1 MDYLT
6 GPLLAFLGVS
16 ALVIMTP
23 GPDTAIT
30 IRNTLTG
37 GRAGG
42 LATAL
47 GIATGQAIW
56 ALATSAG
63 IVALLVASEPLFQA
77 VKYAGAAYLVWLGLQ
92 SLRSAFRPAAGQGAI
107 AAARPPTPGSAF
119 SQGLVSDLSNPK
131 MAAFFTS
138 LLPQFVPPDTA
149 SFVGLILLGLLFSLL
164 TLFLAGVLYAGD
176 RAGRQSAAP
185 PGNPARPRRHH
196 RRGLGRPWAEACDR
210 KPLKEIDR

>member
-1 MDYLT
+1 MEYLT
-6 GPLLAFLGVS
+6 GPLLTFLGIS

-42 LATAL
+42 VATAL
-47 GIATGQAIW
+47 GVATGQAIW

-63 IVALLVASEPLFQA
+63 IVALLVASEPLFLA

-92 SLRSAFRPAAGQGAI
+92 SLRAAFRPATGQSAI
-107 AAARPPTPGSAF
+107 ATARPLTPGSAF
-119 SQGLVSDLSNPK
+119 SQGVVSDLSNPK

-149 SFVGLILLGLLFSLL
+149 SFAGLILLGLLFSLL
-164 TLFLAGVLYAGD
+164 TLFWLVFYTLAIARVGNVLRRPAIR
-176 RAGRQSAAP
+176 RALEGITGAALI
-185 PGNPARPRRHH
+185 
-196 RRGLGRPWAEACDR
+196 GLGLKLATEDR
-210 KPLKEIDR
+210 

>member
-6 GPLLAFLGVS
+6 GPLLAFLGIS

-42 LATAL
+42 VATAL
-47 GIATGQAIW
+47 GVATGQAIW

-63 IVALLVASEPLFQA
+63 IVALLVASEPLFLA

-92 SLRSAFRPAAGQGAI
+92 SLRAAFRPATGQSAI
-107 AAARPPTPGSAF
+107 ATARPFTPGAAF
-119 SQGLVSDLSNPK
+119 SQGVISDLSNPK

-149 SFVGLILLGLLFSLL
+149 GFVGLVLLGLLFSLL
-164 TLFLAGVLYAGD
+164 TLFWLVSYTLAIARIGTVLRRPAIR
-176 RAGRQSAAP
+176 RALEGITGAALI
-185 PGNPARPRRHH
+185 
-196 RRGLGRPWAEACDR
+196 GLGLRLATEDR
-210 KPLKEIDR
+210 

>member
-6 GPLLAFLGVS
+6 GPLLAFLGIS

-42 LATAL
+42 VATAL

-63 IVALLVASEPLFQA
+63 IVALLVASEPLFLA
-77 VKYAGAAYLVWLGLQ
+77 VKYAGAAYLMWLGLR
-92 SLRSAFRPAAGQGAI
+92 SLRAAFRPAAGQGAI
-107 AAARPPTPGSAF
+107 AAARPLTPGGAF

-138 LLPQFVPPDTA
+138 LLPQFVPSGTA
-149 SFVGLILLGLLFSLL
+149 SFAGLVLLGLLFSLL
-164 TLFLAGVLYAGD
+164 TFFWLVFYTLAIARIGKVLRRPAIR
-176 RAGRQSAAP
+176 RALEGITGAALI
-185 PGNPARPRRHH
+185 
-196 RRGLGRPWAEACDR
+196 GLG
-210 KPLKEIDR
+210 LKLATENR

>member
-1 MDYLT
+1 MDYLS
-6 GPLLAFLGVS
+6 GPLLAFLGIS

-42 LATAL
+42 VATAL
-47 GIATGQAIW
+47 GVATGQAIW
-56 ALATSAG
+56 GLATSAG
-63 IVALLVASEPLFQA
+63 IVALHVASEPLFLP

-92 SLRSAFRPAAGQGAI
+92 SLRAAFRPAAGQGAI
-107 AAARPPTPGSAF
+107 AAARPLTPGSAF
-119 SQGLVSDLSNPK
+119 RQGVVSDLSNPK

-149 SFVGLILLGLLFSLL
+149 SFAGLILLGLLFSLL
-164 TLFLAGVLYAGD
+164 TLSWLVFYTLAIARVGNVLRRPAIR
-176 RAGRQSAAP
+176 RALEGITGAALI
-185 PGNPARPRRHH
+185 
-196 RRGLGRPWAEACDR
+196 GLGLKLAAEDR
-210 KPLKEIDR
+210 

>member
-6 GPLLAFLGVS
+6 GPLLAFLGIS

-23 GPDTAIT
+23 GPDTAVT

-42 LATAL
+42 VATAL
-47 GIATGQAIW
+47 GVATGQAIW

-92 SLRSAFRPAAGQGAI
+92 SLRAAFRPAAGQGAI

-164 TLFLAGVLYAGD
+164 TLFWLVSYTLAIARVGKVLRRPAIR
-176 RAGRQSAAP
+176 RALEGITGAALV
-185 PGNPARPRRHH
+185 
-196 RRGLGRPWAEACDR
+196 GLG
-210 KPLKEIDR
+210 LKLATENR

>member
-6 GPLLAFLGVS
+6 GPLLAFLGIS

-63 IVALLVASEPLFQA
+63 IVALLVASEPLFLA

-92 SLRSAFRPAAGQGAI
+92 SLRAAFRPAAGQGAI
-107 AAARPPTPGSAF
+107 ATARSLTPGGAF

-138 LLPQFVPPDTA
+138 LLPQFVPPDAA
-149 SFVGLILLGLLFSLL
+149 SFAGLILLGLLFSLL
-164 TLFLAGVLYAGD
+164 TFLWLASYTLAIARFGKVLRRPAIR
-176 RAGRQSAAP
+176 RALEGITGAALV
-185 PGNPARPRRHH
+185 
-196 RRGLGRPWAEACDR
+196 GLG
-210 KPLKEIDR
+210 LKLATENR

>member
-1 MDYLT
+1 MEYLT
-6 GPLLAFLGVS
+6 GPLLAFLGIS
-16 ALVIMTP
+16 ALMIMTP

-42 LATAL
+42 VATAL
-47 GIATGQAIW
+47 GVATGQAIW

-63 IVALLVASEPLFQA
+63 IVALLVASEPLFLA

-92 SLRSAFRPAAGQGAI
+92 SLRAAFRPATGQSAI
-107 AAARPPTPGSAF
+107 ATARPLTPGAAF
-119 SQGLVSDLSNPK
+119 SQGVVSDLSNPK

-149 SFVGLILLGLLFSLL
+149 SFAGLILLGLLFSLL
-164 TLFLAGVLYAGD
+164 TLFWLVFYTLAIARVGNVLRRPAIR
-176 RAGRQSAAP
+176 RALEGITGAALI
-185 PGNPARPRRHH
+185 
-196 RRGLGRPWAEACDR
+196 GLGLKLATEDR
-210 KPLKEIDR
+210 

>member
-1 MDYLT
+1 MEYLT
-6 GPLLAFLGVS
+6 GPLLAFLGIS

-42 LATAL
+42 VATAL
-47 GIATGQAIW
+47 GVATGQAIW

-92 SLRSAFRPAAGQGAI
+92 SLRAALRPATGRSAI
-107 AAARPPTPGSAF
+107 ATARPLTPGSAF

-138 LLPQFVPPDTA
+138 LLPQFVPPNTA
-149 SFVGLILLGLLFSLL
+149 SFAGLILLGLLFSLL
-164 TLFLAGVLYAGD
+164 TLFWLVFYTLAIARVGNVLRRLAIR
-176 RAGRQSAAP
+176 RALEGITGAALI
-185 PGNPARPRRHH
+185 
-196 RRGLGRPWAEACDR
+196 GLGLKLATEDR
-210 KPLKEIDR
+210 

>member
-6 GPLLAFLGVS
+6 GPLLAFLGIS

-23 GPDTAIT
+23 GPDTAVT
-30 IRNTLTG
+30 IRNTLAG

-42 LATAL
+42 VATAL
-47 GIATGQAIW
+47 GVATGQAIW

-92 SLRSAFRPAAGQGAI
+92 SLRAAFRPAAGQGAI
-107 AAARPPTPGSAF
+107 AAARPLTPGSAF

-164 TLFLAGVLYAGD
+164 TLFWLVSYTLAI
-176 RAGRQSAAP
+176 
-185 PGNPARPRRHH
+185 ARVGKVPRRPAI
-196 RRGLGRPWAEACDR
+196 RRALEGITGAALVGLG
-210 KPLKEIDR
+210 LKLATENR

>member
-6 GPLLAFLGVS
+6 GPLFAFLGIS

-23 GPDTAIT
+23 GPDTAVT
-30 IRNTLTG
+30 IRNTLAG
-37 GRAGG
+37 GRVGG
-42 LATAL
+42 VATAL
-47 GIATGQAIW
+47 GVATGQAIW

-92 SLRSAFRPAAGQGAI
+92 SLHAAFRPAAGQGAI
-107 AAARPPTPGSAF
+107 AAARPLTPGGAF

-164 TLFLAGVLYAGD
+164 TLFWLVSYTLAIARVGKVLRRPAIR
-176 RAGRQSAAP
+176 RALEGITGAALV
-185 PGNPARPRRHH
+185 
-196 RRGLGRPWAEACDR
+196 GLG
-210 KPLKEIDR
+210 LKLATENR

>member
-6 GPLLAFLGVS
+6 GPLLAFLGIS

-42 LATAL
+42 VATAL
-47 GIATGQAIW
+47 GVATGQAIW

-63 IVALLVASEPLFQA
+63 IVALLVASEPLFLA

-92 SLRSAFRPAAGQGAI
+92 SLRAAFRPAAGQSAI
-107 AAARPPTPGSAF
+107 AAVRPLTPRGAF
-119 SQGLVSDLSNPK
+119 RQGLVSDLSNPK

-149 SFVGLILLGLLFSLL
+149 GFVGLVLLGLLFSLL
-164 TLFLAGVLYAGD
+164 TLFWLVSYTLAIARIGTVLRRPAIR
-176 RAGRQSAAP
+176 RALEGITGAALI
-185 PGNPARPRRHH
+185 
-196 RRGLGRPWAEACDR
+196 GLGLKLATEDR
-210 KPLKEIDR
+210 

>member
-1 MDYLT
+1 MEYLT
-6 GPLLAFLGVS
+6 GPLLAFLGIS

-42 LATAL
+42 VATAL
-47 GIATGQAIW
+47 GVATGQAIW

-92 SLRSAFRPAAGQGAI
+92 SLRAALRPATGRSAI
-107 AAARPPTPGSAF
+107 ATARPLTPGSAF

-149 SFVGLILLGLLFSLL
+149 SFAGLILLGLLFSLL
-164 TLFLAGVLYAGD
+164 TLFWLVFYALAIARVGNVLRRLAIR
-176 RAGRQSAAP
+176 RALEGITGAALI
-185 PGNPARPRRHH
+185 
-196 RRGLGRPWAEACDR
+196 GLGLKLATEDR
-210 KPLKEIDR
+210 

>member
-6 GPLLAFLGVS
+6 GPLLAFLGIS

-42 LATAL
+42 VATAL
-47 GIATGQAIW
+47 GVATGQAIW

-63 IVALLVASEPLFQA
+63 IVALLVAPEPLFLA

-92 SLRSAFRPAAGQGAI
+92 SLRAAFRPSTGQSAS
-107 AAARPPTPGSAF
+107 AAARPLTPGSAF
-119 SQGLVSDLSNPK
+119 SQGVVSDLSNPK

-138 LLPQFVPPDTA
+138 LLPQSVPPDTA
-149 SFVGLILLGLLFSLL
+149 SFAGLILLGLLFSLL
-164 TLFLAGVLYAGD
+164 TLFWLVFYTLAIARVGKVLRRPAIRRALEGVTG
-176 RAGRQSAAP
+176 AALI
-185 PGNPARPRRHH
+185 
-196 RRGLGRPWAEACDR
+196 GLGLKLAAEDH
-210 KPLKEIDR
+210 